1 MISIYFYFSR
11 VAKGDL
17 LSQLRGV
24 QDKCK
29 ELERENS
36 VLRAAPP
43 PSPVSEVS
51 SEKFAGLVERN
62 KLLSEWREQ
71 LVIFSL
77 STFVD
82 KSINQLFMSAKY
94 SGYLN
99 TGPD

>member
-1 MISIYFYFSR
+1 MIPIKFYFYR

-43 PSPVSEVS
+43 PPSPVSEVS
-51 SEKFAGLVERN
+51 SEKFASLVERN

-77 STFVD
+77 STFGVN
-82 KSINQLFMSAKY
+82 SMNQLLLCHEYKIQW
-94 SGYLN
+94 
-99 TGPD
+99 